1 MATKSWR
8 AHDNTHRIW
17 VRSIVEGMPMPNA
30 HNYVHMTVA
39 QEASLEV
46 LNRKE
51 IRIITGLPATTSIED
66 LQALA

>member
-1 MATKSWR
+1 
-8 AHDNTHRIW
+8 
-17 VRSIVEGMPMPNA
+17 MPNA
-30 HNYVHMTVA
+30 HNYVHMTAA

-51 IRIITGLPATTSIED
+51 IRIIIGLPATTRIED